1 VQLEQ
6 QEAHLKQQQQLLEV
20 LLDPLDPLDPRD
32 LQAEAEV
39 PGSEYDEDLPLHHHL
54 LLARLD

>member
-20 LLDPLDPLDPRD
+20 LLDPLD